1 MVSAGLF
8 AFRGRDAGT
17 GEDGP
22 ARNWAGRRG
31 QRRGRAVAQRWRR
44 RRSGQG
50 QGVMQSWR
58 RCRRRTT
65 RGGRGT
71 GGPGKM
77 ATRRILQGV
86 RGVDPTNFATWRPHG
101 FCRSEEHTSELQ
113 SLMRNSY
120 AVFCLKKKKRTKN
133 KYNKHNDL
141 RE

>member
-77 ATRRILQGV
+77 TTRRILPGW
-86 RGVDPTNFATWRPHG
+86 RGGEQIGRAKGRERECQYEKSEVVDGA
-101 FCRSEEHTSELQ
+101 
-113 SLMRNSY
+113 
-120 AVFCLKKKKRTKN
+120 
-133 KYNKHNDL
+133 
-141 RE
+141 

>member
-31 QRRGRAVAQRWRR
+31 QRRGRAVAKRWRR

-50 QGVMQSWR
+50 QGVMQRWR
-58 RCRRRTT
+58 RCRWRKT

-71 GGPGKM
+71 GGPGKT
-77 ATRRILQGV
+77 APRQKRKGV
-86 RGVDPTNFATWRPHG
+86 REGDTAKFATG
-101 FCRSEEHTSELQ
+101 
-113 SLMRNSY
+113 RNR
-120 AVFCLKKKKRTKN
+120 KRMGVGKGVV
-133 KYNKHNDL
+133 
-141 RE
+141 